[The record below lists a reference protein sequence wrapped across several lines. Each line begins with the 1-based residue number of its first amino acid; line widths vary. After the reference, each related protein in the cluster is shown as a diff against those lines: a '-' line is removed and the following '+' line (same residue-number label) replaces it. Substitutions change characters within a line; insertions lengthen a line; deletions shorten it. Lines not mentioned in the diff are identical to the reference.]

1 MACGMSD
8 NPLDR
13 IPSHDR
19 ISLRA
24 VVVRDGEDPGPAL
37 AAAGITDPIALP
49 IVFGDAQPDASFGD
63 GITPNLTAVLELDRG
78 DDDGFPRGG
87 HGFASGAVGPAA
99 DPHGFD
105 PGTRPNSVAVAAPAP
120 RPATLTLPGAYGLR
134 PLAPVRRFGQAVR
147 APGGAVA
154 PVPDRPEIGGASGPM
169 PPAMRTAGTNPRS
182 GLAPVGQL
190 LTGGRPSAVAGAKR
204 QTDGVPSTQGR
215 HSDKAAV
222 PHDDYAPNERDL
234 AQLITTE
241 AGGEGEAAM
250 TAVGATVLNRMSR
263 NKAKVVRDAWGGYQ
277 HGKRASDAALGLA
290 RGLLNHSIPDPTG
303 GATHFYSPGSMPKEG
318 EDTRDS
324 TSGVAWNRCRE

>member
-1 MACGMSD
+1 MTRGMSD

-49 IVFGDAQPDASFGD
+49 IVFGGAQPDASFGD

-87 HGFASGAVGPAA
+87 QGFASGAVGPAA

-105 PGTRPNSVAVAAPAP
+105 PGTRPNPVAVAAPAP

-147 APGGAVA
+147 ALGGAVA
-154 PVPDRPEIGGASGPM
+154 PVPDRPEMRDASRPM
-169 PPAMRTAGTNPRS
+169 PPAMRIASTNPRS

-190 LTGGRPSAVAGAKR
+190 RTGGRPSVVAEPKR
-204 QTDGVPSTQGR
+204 HADGVPPTQGR
-215 HSDKAAV
+215 DTGQPAV
-222 PHDDYAPNERDL
+222 PNVNYTPNENDL

-241 AGGEGEAAM
+241 AA
-250 TAVGATVLNRMSR
+250 
-263 NKAKVVRDAWGGYQ
+263 AKVR
-277 HGKRASDAALGLA
+277 R
-290 RGLLNHSIPDPTG
+290 P
-303 GATHFYSPGSMPKEG
+303 
-318 EDTRDS
+318 
-324 TSGVAWNRCRE
+324 